1 MSSPDISQTS
11 MLDLF
16 RTEAECQ
23 AQALTAGLLALERDP
38 VAADQLESCMRAAHS
53 LKGAARIVGVAAGVS
68 VTHAMEDC
76 FVAAQEGRI
85 TLHQGH
91 IDELLQGVDLL
102 QQMAQTD
109 EQHMGRWETEKLG
122 QVDAFLTAL
131 NRVIETNETPTD
143 VTPANADVERFL
155 EDPFTPTVSRTE
167 SEAGARGG
175 VIRVT
180 TENLNRLLGLAGES
194 LVESRKLK
202 SFAESLLR
210 LKRYHHDL
218 RRDLTRLREQA
229 PQLSLAA

>member
-23 AQALTAGLLALERDP
+23 AQALTTGLLSLERDP
-38 VAADQLESCMRAAHS
+38 AAADQLESCMRAAHS

-102 QQMAQTD
+102 QRMAHTA
-109 EQHMGRWETEKLG
+109 EQNMGQWETEKLG
-122 QVDAFLTAL
+122 QLEEFLTAL
-131 NRVIETNETPTD
+131 NRVIETNEAPSD
-143 VTPANADVERFL
+143 ITPANADVERLL
-155 EDPFTPTVSRTE
+155 EGPLAPAHSR
-167 SEAGARGG
+167 SEVGGHGA

-180 TENLNRLLGLAGES
+180 TENLNRLLGQIGRAH
-194 LVESRKLK
+194 V
-202 SFAESLLR
+202 
-210 LKRYHHDL
+210 
-218 RRDLTRLREQA
+218 
-229 PQLSLAA
+229 